1 MAQATTEVKIEVEA
15 HGEVIV
21 PVDTTPLDILKQI
34 GLKTEYPVI
43 AARVNNKVREL
54 KSPLESDGRL
64 AFVTVD
70 MRDGMSV
77 YRRSLAFIM
86 IRAAREVFDNA
97 RVHIRHSLSKGFYCE
112 IGLDRPLEYHDLEV
126 LGKRMRDLVDADVPF
141 VRQEMRVE
149 EALSLFEKDGQDDK
163 VGILK
168 YRTED
173 TVSIYRLGDFIDYF
187 YGCLAPSTGF
197 ITRFELRYY
206 PPGFILRFPLEPDPT
221 VIPPFEEQKKMAEIF
236 REYVHWGR
244 IMGIDNVGLMNR
256 IVERKESRRVTRIAE
271 ALHEKKMARIA
282 DMIAAKITCP
292 RLILISGPSGSG
304 KTTFSKR
311 LAVQMSVNGLKNV
324 ILSLDNYFLDREETP
339 RDETGEYDFEAP
351 DALDLELLNSQLL
364 DLIAGKEVKIPRFS
378 FKSGRRVGSR
388 RFNLEP
394 GQILIL
400 EGIHAL
406 NPSVTPSIPSI
417 MKFEIY
423 VSALTQLNIDD
434 HNRVPT
440 TDTRKLRRIVRDNL
454 FRGYNAL
461 DTLIR
466 WESIRRGEDLY
477 IFPYQEEADVMF
489 NSSLVYELCVLKT
502 YAEKL
507 LRQIKD
513 DVQEYAEARR
523 LLRFLSYFLEVPSD
537 EVPRNS
543 ILREFIGGSIFKY

>member
-1 MAQATTEVKIEVEA
+1 
-15 HGEVIV
+15 
-21 PVDTTPLDILKQI
+21 
-34 GLKTEYPVI
+34 
-43 AARVNNKVREL
+43 
-54 KSPLESDGRL
+54 
-64 AFVTVD
+64 
-70 MRDGMSV
+70 
-77 YRRSLAFIM
+77 
-86 IRAAREVFDNA
+86 
-97 RVHIRHSLSKGFYCE
+97 
-112 IGLDRPLEYHDLEV
+112 
-126 LGKRMRDLVDADVPF
+126 
-141 VRQEMRVE
+141 
-149 EALSLFEKDGQDDK
+149 

-168 YRTED
+168 YRKED
-173 TVSIYRLGDFIDYF
+173 TVSIYRLGEYIDYF

-197 ITRFELRYY
+197 IKRFELRYY
-206 PPGFILRFPLEPDPT
+206 PPGFILRFPLDPDPSQ
-221 VIPPFEEQKKMAEIF
+221 IPPFEEQKKMAEIF
-236 REYVHWGR
+236 REYVHWGS

-256 IVERKESRRVTRIAE
+256 IVERKESRRITRVAE
-271 ALHEKKMARIA
+271 ALHEKKMAQIA
-282 DMIAAKITCP
+282 DMIAAKVTRP
-292 RLILISGPSGSG
+292 RLVLISGPSGSG

-311 LAVQMSVNGLKNV
+311 LAIQMSVNGLKNV
-324 ILSLDNYFLDREETP
+324 TLSLDNYFLDRDETP

-351 DALDLELLNSQLL
+351 DALDLELLNHQLL

-388 RFNLEP
+388 RFRLEP

-454 FRGYNAL
+454 FRGYTAL
-461 DTLIR
+461 DTITR
-466 WESIRRGEDLY
+466 WESITRGENLY

-507 LRQIKD
+507 LGQIRD
-513 DVQEYAEARR
+513 DVEEYAEARR

>member
-1 MAQATTEVKIEVEA
+1 
-15 HGEVIV
+15 
-21 PVDTTPLDILKQI
+21 
-34 GLKTEYPVI
+34 
-43 AARVNNKVREL
+43 
-54 KSPLESDGRL
+54 
-64 AFVTVD
+64 
-70 MRDGMSV
+70 
-77 YRRSLAFIM
+77 
-86 IRAAREVFDNA
+86 
-97 RVHIRHSLSKGFYCE
+97 
-112 IGLDRPLEYHDLEV
+112 
-126 LGKRMRDLVDADVPF
+126 
-141 VRQEMRVE
+141 
-149 EALSLFEKDGQDDK
+149 
-163 VGILK
+163 
-168 YRTED
+168 
-173 TVSIYRLGDFIDYF
+173 
-187 YGCLAPSTGF
+187 
-197 ITRFELRYY
+197 
-206 PPGFILRFPLEPDPT
+206 
-221 VIPPFEEQKKMAEIF
+221 
-236 REYVHWGR
+236 
-244 IMGIDNVGLMNR
+244 MNR
-256 IVERKESRRVTRIAE
+256 IVERKESRRITRVAE
-271 ALHEKKMARIA
+271 ALHEKKMAQIA
-282 DMIAAKITCP
+282 DMIAAKVTRP

-311 LAVQMSVNGLKNV
+311 LAIQMSVNGLKNV
-324 ILSLDNYFLDREETP
+324 TLSLDNYFLDRDETP

-351 DALDLELLNSQLL
+351 DALDLELLNHQLL

-388 RFNLEP
+388 RFRLEP

-454 FRGYNAL
+454 FRGYTAL
-461 DTLIR
+461 DTITR
-466 WESIRRGEDLY
+466 WESITRGENLY

-507 LRQIKD
+507 LRQIRD